1 VLQLEQA
8 MLRMGLTVIRPK
20 ADEPYDGAFHVPTD
34 ISAGAVGDALI
45 ARCVHPGVMCHGA
58 KDALVRAEV
67 ELK

>member
-1 VLQLEQA
+1 
-8 MLRMGLTVIRPK
+8 MLRLGLIVIRPRE
-20 ADEPYDGAFHVPTD
+20 DDPYDGAFHVPSG